1 MGFRSIRSELGQV
14 SDQILLS
21 FFSFWSFRIG
31 SGYVG
36 FRSDRVSDHL
46 ISGSLRFWVILG
58 QVGFFFVM
66 FYFGS
71 DWISDNQT
79 LKLFSEI
86 QLSQW

>member
-1 MGFRSIRSELGQV
+1 MGFRSIRSKLGRV

-31 SGYVG
+31 SGYFG
-36 FRSDRVSDHL
+36 FRLDRVSGHL
-46 ISGSLRFWVILG
+46 ISGSLRFWVILS

-66 FYFGS
+66 FYFES
-71 DWISDNQT
+71 DWISDNQI

-86 QLSQW
+86 QLSQ